1 MTDRSNALLK
11 QALKLSSR
19 EKVQFIE
26 GLLASLDNPD
36 ASIDNIWAEES
47 DARIEAFE
55 KGQVS
60 AKSVEAVLGK
70 YTRP

>member
-60 AKSVEAVLGK
+60 AKSVETVLGK

>member
-1 MTDRSNALLK
+1 MTDQSNALLK
-11 QALKLSSR
+11 QALRLSSR

-26 GLLASLDNPD
+26 GLLASLDDPD
-36 ASIDNIWAEES
+36 ASIDSVWAEES

-60 AKSVEAVLGK
+60 AKSAEVVLEK
-70 YTRP
+70 YSR